1 LESEGKASY
10 NIRAGDVKEVVPA
23 DESTHKPWIEGRQH
37 TITRKKRIRQWA
49 EEIVGCTG
57 LVSSQREQRL
67 KNISLRMFISDKI
80 SYDRRR
86 QRSLLTVVDLLQR
99 NLGILGQTLL
109 SFAAQHEGLWLLRR
123 GHRRMML

>member
-1 LESEGKASY
+1 MK
-10 NIRAGDVKEVVPA
+10 KVVPA
-23 DESTHKPWIEGRQH
+23 DESTHEAWGGGARRQH
-37 TITRKKRIRQWA
+37 TIIRKKRIRQWA

-86 QRSLLTVVDLLQR
+86 QQSLLTVVDLLQR

-123 GHRRMML
+123 GHCRMML